1 MEFRKQVAVIDLVDD
16 DNSRP
21 AFACQSCGWQARAW
35 FARCCQCAA
44 WSSTAKPPEARS
56 RSSISRPALVRDSNT
71 GRSQTTPEIVISR
84 SDHDD
89 RSIATPSSTPISIT
103 DVDVSAKETRIVTGI
118 EPLDRVLGG
127 GFVIGSMVL
136 LGGMPGA
143 GKSTLLMQ
151 MMAAAAHDHFV
162 LYATGEESVAQVAM
176 RARRVDAA
184 QPNIK
189 LVRETDL
196 DGILW
201 HARRE
206 QASVI
211 VVDSIH
217 TIRSSEVSGMPGSD
231 YQVKICGQF
240 LMAFAK
246 DTGCIVVV
254 ISHINKEGDISGPM
268 NFEHAGDAT
277 LMLGQSELGEP
288 WRELRAI
295 KNRFGSTAEVGM
307 FQMANEGLVPV
318 GYDAVPD
325 RADTASRDQM
335 EPVAQELLHRYL
347 ELGGIVDGGLRD
359 RIAGRLDLNPR
370 GSR

>member
-1 MEFRKQVAVIDLVDD
+1 MRHATTSEATDSIDL
-16 DNSRP
+16 P
-21 AFACQSCGWQARAW
+21 AFTCQLCSWQAKAW
-35 FARCCQCAA
+35 FARCPRCTA
-44 WSSTAKPPEARS
+44 WSSTTKPADVLPVTGN
-56 RSSISRPALVRDSNT
+56 RPTPIRD
-71 GRSQTTPEIVISR
+71 
-84 SDHDD
+84 
-89 RSIATPSSTPISIT
+89 IATQRRAVESKIASTAERSVDRENATPTSTPISIT

-151 MMAAAAHDHFV
+151 MMAAVAHDHFV
-162 LYATGEESVAQVAM
+162 LYATGEESVTQVAM
-176 RARRVDAA
+176 RARRVGAA

-206 QASVI
+206 QARVV

-217 TIRSSEVSGMPGSD
+217 TIQSSEMSGMPGSD
-231 YQVKICGQF
+231 YQVKICGQL

-246 DTGCIVVV
+246 DTGTIVVA
-254 ISHINKEGDISGPM
+254 ISHINKDGDISGPM
-268 NFEHAGDAT
+268 NIEHAGDAT
-277 LMLGQSELGEP
+277 MMLGQSELGEP
-288 WRELRAI
+288 WRELRAT
-295 KNRFGSTAEVGM
+295 KNRFGSTAEIGM
-307 FQMANEGLVPV
+307 FQMANEGLVAV
-318 GYDAVPD
+318 GLDAVPAIGDDD
-325 RADTASRDQM
+325 RGQLDS
-335 EPVAQELLHRYL
+335 VAQELLHRYL
-347 ELGGIVDGGLRD
+347 ELGGVIDEGLRD
-359 RIAGRLDLNPR
+359 RIAGRLDLNSR